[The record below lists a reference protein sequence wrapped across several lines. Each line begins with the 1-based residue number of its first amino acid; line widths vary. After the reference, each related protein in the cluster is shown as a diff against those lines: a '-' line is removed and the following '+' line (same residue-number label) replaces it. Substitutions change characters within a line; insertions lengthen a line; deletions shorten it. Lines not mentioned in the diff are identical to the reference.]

1 MCEQV
6 RGGKGTNDSS
16 WGKKVVSQL
25 ALKEI
30 NRDILDGDQGG
41 RHSR

>member
-1 MCEQV
+1 M
-6 RGGKGTNDSS
+6 RGGKGTNDPA

-30 NRDILDGDQGG
+30 NRDILDGDP
-41 RHSR
+41 REKAF